1 LDAVPAGL
9 TQEERIGEFWR
20 RHPEVKQLPP
30 PERPDVMFS
39 KLFGEVGTPAALPE
53 LLRLAR
59 SWEPELVVHDAAELA
74 APIAAA
80 AIGVPHAAHAFGALL
95 PEIRVLRA
103 AEEVAP
109 LWRAEGLE
117 PRPYA
122 GSYDHLYL
130 DIYPPSMQPP
140 GGEYVGA
147 RQLVRPVAFGGD
159 KDASMVRG
167 VLDRVPR
174 PLVYLTFGTV
184 FNDDEAF
191 RAALAGIGGLDVGLI
206 ATVGPY
212 ADPTA
217 FAGQPDN
224 VVVERYIPQTALLPE
239 CEVVASH
246 AGSGT
251 ALAALGL
258 GIPQLC
264 LPQAADQFLNTAA
277 VTRAGAGLAIAPGE
291 VDATAVSDATRRL
304 LDEPGFKDRARAV
317 AGEIAAMPSPDEV
330 ACRLETLAAA

>member
-1 LDAVPAGL
+1 MVPLARALVARGHELRWAVGPESIERVQQAGFDAVPAGL

-30 PERPDVMFS
+30 PQRPDVMFS

-59 SWEPELVVHDAAELA
+59 SWQPQLVVHDAAELA

-95 PEIRVLRA
+95 PEIRLRRA

-130 DIYPPSMQPP
+130 DIYPPSLQPP
-140 GGEYVGA
+140 GGDHVGA
-147 RQLVRPVAFGGD
+147 RQLVRPVAFGGEAD
-159 KDASMVRG
+159 TGLVGHSWTEYR
-167 VLDRVPR
+167 R

-184 FNDDEAF
+184 FNDDDAF

-212 ADPTA
+212 ADPAA
-217 FAGQPDN
+217 FG
-224 VVVERYIPQTALLPE
+224 
-239 CEVVASH
+239 
-246 AGSGT
+246 GSPT
-251 ALAALGL
+251 TLSSSATSRR
-258 GIPQLC
+258 PLC
-264 LPQAADQFLNTAA
+264 CPSAQSWPHT
-277 VTRAGAGLAIAPGE
+277 
-291 VDATAVSDATRRL
+291 
-304 LDEPGFKDRARAV
+304 RARAP
-317 AGEIAAMPSPDEV
+317 PSPRSAWASRSC
-330 ACRLETLAAA
+330 ACPRPPTSSSTRRR